1 MKPIT
6 ALLCLCAVALSAV
19 GCANETAPYNEQTAQ
34 IDPAMNQPEPKAPSD
49 SPTEPTSDRP
59 FDGLDAAPD
68 EKVELTD
75 EQWKSILSEEE
86 FYVLRRAGTERA
98 FTGRYHDHDL
108 DVKGA
113 FHCAGCGQYLY
124 DVQHKFHS
132 GCGWPSF
139 YQAVAPGAIT
149 EHRDESFGMVRT
161 EMRCSRCGSHLG
173 HIFNDGIG
181 TPTGMRHCVNGTALI
196 FVPEGEDPVEVIRA
210 HREKYANK

>member
-1 MKPIT
+1 MKMPCLT
-6 ALLCLCAVALSAV
+6 SLCLLALSAV
-19 GCANETAPYNEQTAQ
+19 VITGCANESTPYTEQTAQ
-34 IDPAMNQPEPKAPSD
+34 IDPAMSQADETP
-49 SPTEPTSDRP
+49 PTPRP
-59 FDGLDAAPD
+59 YDGLDAAPD

-75 EQWKSILSEEE
+75 EQWRAILSDEE
-86 FYVLRRAGTERA
+86 FYVLRRSGTERA

-108 DVKGA
+108 SVKGA

-149 EHRDESFGMVRT
+149 EHRDTSFGMVRT

-173 HIFNDGIG
+173 HIFDDGFG

-196 FVPEGEDPVEVIRA
+196 FVPEGEDPTEVIRK
-210 HREKYANK
+210 HREKHANK